1 MSRDI
6 LLVEGNRDRR
16 VEVARHLAGCGYRV
30 TISSSIDEAQ
40 EILQFITHQDA
51 APQAVVIGEELLEKG
66 GCTFRESLDARFPG
80 TCWIPLPCDRDLG
93 WLTDWLDRRVV
104 QPIAQHQSRL
114 RILLVEADDTVR
126 DAVAARLA
134 SHRDRVIACRS
145 LNEANEA
152 LATASSCE
160 QVPHIIASPVVL
172 PDGDGISFYLAARR
186 RFPNIRWNV
195 MSPYRHSI
203 TPNLDE
209 LSTFSPFQ
217 FPTLESPTPQTEG
230 RRATA
235 ARGNPHP

>member
-1 MSRDI
+1 MSGDI

-51 APQAVVIGEELLEKG
+51 APRAIVIGEDLLEKG

-80 TCWIPLPCDRDLG
+80 IGWIPLPCDRDLG
-93 WLTDWLDRRVV
+93 WLADWLDRPAVR
-104 QPIAQHQSRL
+104 PTGRHQSRL

-126 DAVAARLA
+126 AAVAARLA

-145 LNEANEA
+145 FNEANEA
-152 LATASSCE
+152 LAIASSCE

-195 MSPYRHSI
+195 TSPCRHSI
-203 TPNLDE
+203 VPNWDEPPADLNTSSFDLQSFPTSHVGKPHTPN
-209 LSTFSPFQ
+209 
-217 FPTLESPTPQTEG
+217 
-230 RRATA
+230 
-235 ARGNPHP
+235 

>member
-1 MSRDI
+1 MSGDI
-6 LLVEGNRDRR
+6 LLVEGNRSRR
-16 VEVARHLAGCGYRV
+16 VEVARHLARCGYRV

-51 APQAVVIGEELLEKG
+51 APEAVVIGEDLLEKG
-66 GCTFRESLDARFPG
+66 GGTFHESLDDRFPG
-80 TCWIPLPCDRDLG
+80 ICWIPLPCDRDLG
-93 WLTDWLDRRVV
+93 WLADWLDRRAVRPTGRH
-104 QPIAQHQSRL
+104 QPGL

-134 SHRDRVIACRS
+134 PHRDSVIACRS

-152 LATASSCE
+152 LAIVSSCE

-195 MSPYRHSI
+195 TSPCRHPI
-203 TPNLDE
+203 TPNCDDPPADLNTSSFD
-209 LSTFSPFQ
+209 LQS
-217 FPTLESPTPQTEG
+217 FPISHIGKTHTL
-230 RRATA
+230 
-235 ARGNPHP
+235 N